1 MPPVTDDTTGGPT
14 TITTTT
20 DADSEDTEKVTKKKR
35 NAKGV
40 LKVGGKF
47 RFTRSKKSVHFPDDT
62 TTTSKKGTTHS
73 TPHSLIR
80 VDAWERVSLYHNSE
94 HSAVLAAEDSID
106 IDLALQNTNELMKVQ
121 LEPDESRWVED
132 RGKKIGLIKSLGR
145 GRAVIYIHADHA
157 TRGEDMAYI
166 AGHVMREDAFVT
178 DEGKLTYK
186 VSVRSASEKDFLNK
200 ANAAIYSNSLQLG
213 NKPKEF
219 SLICACSGPFISEE
233 HAERIGKTL
242 TPECMCGDRAHPEC
256 LPNPVALP
264 VVDENSYTCTPCH
277 VRELEP
283 GLQWAARAPAGTE
296 QVTNTCPVDN
306 FLTGLSIFTNE
317 QNPDLEKFFP
327 DEQQHDNLKETLRL
341 VRNKEYNKAQT
352 NYYNECKEMNDS
364 FMARPENIKLA
375 KEIKE
380 NAKLIKEA
388 KKKNKDIEATNKKIE
403 EVNKKHPK
411 HRPAPLEKLVPVP
424 PERVMKKP
432 ITALLNDTNLWGET
446 FTRVNDKHLRGFEV
460 IKVSSCSNPDC
471 SNHTES
477 AATITPIELGPYI
490 NNDNNIT
497 GVNDLQLVTQAMEQQ
512 CQECNL
518 GLYSQK
524 DFVVTED
531 NWALSFNATSIDVD
545 RRHEVKCDILNG
557 KLPDTITI
565 KNTEG
570 NEQVYG
576 LASIS
581 LQDGNH
587 FVSVHYIPNRGE
599 FVYYD
604 GMTRPQIRKMHPS
617 DLMDPERKLNSIE
630 YYRLT

>member
-1 MPPVTDDTTGGPT
+1 
-14 TITTTT
+14 
-20 DADSEDTEKVTKKKR
+20 
-35 NAKGV
+35 
-40 LKVGGKF
+40 
-47 RFTRSKKSVHFPDDT
+47 
-62 TTTSKKGTTHS
+62 
-73 TPHSLIR
+73 
-80 VDAWERVSLYHNSE
+80 
-94 HSAVLAAEDSID
+94 
-106 IDLALQNTNELMKVQ
+106 
-121 LEPDESRWVED
+121 
-132 RGKKIGLIKSLGR
+132 
-145 GRAVIYIHADHA
+145 
-157 TRGEDMAYI
+157 
-166 AGHVMREDAFVT
+166 
-178 DEGKLTYK
+178 
-186 VSVRSASEKDFLNK
+186 
-200 ANAAIYSNSLQLG
+200 
-213 NKPKEF
+213 
-219 SLICACSGPFISEE
+219 
-233 HAERIGKTL
+233 
-242 TPECMCGDRAHPEC
+242 
-256 LPNPVALP
+256 
-264 VVDENSYTCTPCH
+264 
-277 VRELEP
+277 
-283 GLQWAARAPAGTE
+283 
-296 QVTNTCPVDN
+296 
-306 FLTGLSIFTNE
+306 
-317 QNPDLEKFFP
+317 
-327 DEQQHDNLKETLRL
+327 LRL

-460 IKVSSCSNPDC
+460 IKVASCSNPDC